1 MPPSGNPY
9 DETAYPT
16 HPQRALHPD
25 HIAGIG
31 LLHGVACAPLAG
43 ARVLEIGCGN
53 GANLIPMAAA
63 YPGATFLGIDAS
75 GVAIGMA
82 QESVRQCGLENIR
95 FVAARLEEHPLP
107 DEGFD
112 YVLCHGVYSW
122 VPDSVRKALLRVVA
136 GCLAPEGVAFISY
149 NALPGWH
156 LRQPARDI
164 LRWHLRG
171 IDGPR
176 EQVEEAKAFAKFL
189 SEAIPEEGPA
199 GRALRAEFATV
210 ANRSPNVLWHD
221 ELAPEHRAFYLH
233 EFVAAAAGH
242 GLAYLADSDLIEH
255 LLANLDPKTVE
266 VLRSVASDR
275 IELEQ
280 YVDLFVPRR
289 FRQTLLIRSGR
300 AVGIADIGRLATGW
314 FSAGLS
320 LREVAPESG
329 PVTSVRFEMRGGQA
343 LTTAFGPGVRAL
355 RHLIA
360 ATPRRLAFGE
370 LVELVGDVGKWKT
383 ADLLRFLFEA
393 AAGGVVE
400 WTAFGPG
407 PAVLP
412 GERPVAFAPARV
424 RSDASVELPTAG
436 HRMIQIPEPEPRRLL
451 GLCDGTRTRDQLV
464 QTLNEAGGQEPA
476 SGGAKTW
483 NRQELDG
490 LLARLGSFG
499 LFVG

>member
-1 MPPSGNPY
+1 MPPSGSPY
-9 DETAYPT
+9 DEIAYPT

-31 LLHGVACAPLAG
+31 LLHGFACAPVAG
-43 ARVLEIGCGN
+43 SRVLEIGCGN

-75 GVAIGMA
+75 GVAIGLA
-82 QESVRQCGLENIR
+82 QEFARRCGLENIQ
-95 FVAARLEEHPLP
+95 FVTARLEEHPLP
-107 DEGFD
+107 ADGFD
-112 YVLCHGVYSW
+112 YVLCQGIYSW
-122 VPDSVRKALLRVVA
+122 VPDSVREALLRVVA
-136 GCLAPEGVAFISY
+136 RCLAPEGVAFISY

-171 IDGPR
+171 IDGPA
-176 EQVEEAKAFAKFL
+176 EQLVEAKAFAQFL
-189 SEAIPEEGPA
+189 SQAIPEEGPA

-210 ANRSPNVLWHD
+210 AARKPNVLWHD
-221 ELAPEHRAFYLH
+221 DLAPEHRAFYLH
-233 EFVAAAAGH
+233 EFVTAAGGH
-242 GLAYLADSDLIEH
+242 GLSYLADADLIEY
-255 LLANLDPKTVE
+255 LLGNLDPKTAE
-266 VLRSVASDR
+266 ALRSVASDR

-280 YVDLFVPRR
+280 YVDFFVPRR
-289 FRQTLLIRSGR
+289 FRQTLLVRSGR
-300 AVGIADIGRLATGW
+300 TVEPPDLARLATAW

-320 LREVAPESG
+320 LREVAPEPG

-370 LVELVGDVGKWKT
+370 LVDLIGDVGRWKT

-393 AAGGVVE
+393 ASGGVVE

-412 GERPVAFAPARV
+412 GERPIAFAPARV
-424 RSDASVELPTAG
+424 LSGAAVELPTAG
-436 HRMIQIPEPEPRRLL
+436 HRVVQIPEAEPRQLL
-451 GLCDGTRTRDQLV
+451 GLCDGTRTRDQL
-464 QTLNEAGGQEPA
+464 LRKLKEADGQEPA
-476 SGGAKTW
+476 TGGAAIQD
-483 NRQELDG
+483 RQELDT
-490 LLARLGSFG
+490 LLARLAGFG

>member
-1 MPPSGNPY
+1 M
-9 DETAYPT
+9 
-16 HPQRALHPD
+16 
-25 HIAGIG
+25 
-31 LLHGVACAPLAG
+31 LHGFGCVPLDG

-53 GANLIPMAAA
+53 GANLIPMAAS

-75 GVAIGMA
+75 GVAIGLA
-82 QESVRQCGLENIR
+82 QEFARQCGLENIR

-136 GCLAPEGVAFISY
+136 GCLAPDGVAFISY

-171 IDGPR
+171 IDGPG

-189 SEAIPEEGPA
+189 SQVIPEEGPA
-199 GRALRAEFATV
+199 GKALRAEFATV
-210 ANRSPNVLWHD
+210 ADRSPNVLWHD

-233 EFVAAAAGH
+233 EFVSAAADH
-242 GLAYLADSDLIEH
+242 GLAYLADADLIEH
-255 LLANLDPKTVE
+255 ILANLDPKTVE

-280 YVDLFVPRR
+280 YVDFFVPRR
-289 FRQTLLIRSGR
+289 FRQTLLVRSGR
-300 AVGIADIGRLATGW
+300 TVEPADLGRLATAW

-320 LREVAPESG
+320 LKEVAPEPG
-329 PVTSVRFEMRGGQA
+329 PVTSVRFEKRGGQS
-343 LTTAFGPGVRAL
+343 LTTSFGPGVRAL

-370 LVELVGDVGKWKT
+370 LVDLIGDVAKWKT

-407 PAVLP
+407 PARLP
-412 GERPVAFAPARV
+412 GERPIAFAPARV
-424 RSDASVELPTAG
+424 RSESSVELPTTG
-436 HRMIQIPEPEPRRLL
+436 HRMIQIPEPEPRQLL
-451 GLCDGTRTRDQLV
+451 ALCDGTRTRDQLV
-464 QTLNEAGGQEPA
+464 RALNGTEGPGTE
-476 SGGAKTW
+476 SGGTKSW
-483 NRQELDG
+483 NREELDA
-490 LLARLGSFG
+490 LLARLGSLG